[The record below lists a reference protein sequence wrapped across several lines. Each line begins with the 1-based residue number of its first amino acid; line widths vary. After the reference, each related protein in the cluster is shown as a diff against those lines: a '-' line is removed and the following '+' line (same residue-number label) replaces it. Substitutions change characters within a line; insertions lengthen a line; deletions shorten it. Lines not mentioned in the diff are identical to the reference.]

1 MKLLYR
7 RCAGLDIHKQT
18 VTVCVRVRV
27 GRGKVEIDKAV
38 FGTFT
43 QDLERLRDWLK
54 QHKVKQI
61 AMESTGVYWIPVWNV
76 LEPVRLRFE
85 LLLVNP
91 QLVRALPGRK
101 TDQQDCERIAELL
114 QYGLLRG
121 SLVPPKPIRELRDLT
136 RRRVHL
142 QADRNR
148 VINRIARLLE
158 TANVKL
164 SSVAS
169 NIVGK
174 SGRVILHAIANGRTQ
189 PEWLAERALG
199 HLRDKIPQLVLA
211 LDGRYSDH
219 FRWLLRE
226 LLSELE
232 WLDARVA
239 ELDWRISTYMEPHA
253 DLVRRLC
260 TIPGVDRTTAWTL
273 LAELGTDMSQFPDAQ
288 HAASWAGLCPGNA
301 ESAGKRFSGR
311 TRKGNRYL
319 RRILVQSAWAVAHKK
334 DCFLTA
340 VFYRTAQRRGMK
352 KAAVAVAHR
361 ILIIAY
367 HIIRDGGEYREYGGD
382 YFDRQHPER
391 TAERLARRLERIGYQ
406 VVLKPCAPSAAP
418 AAPAVRSPMKRDARG
433 RPCKCAERGLP
444 CLHAQRPDPKITDPR
459 VSPTRPRSTA
469 ADPGECKICAK
480 WGIPCIH
487 LRPRKLHTPSPPT
500 QPGSTT

>member
-1 MKLLYR
+1 VKILYR
-7 RCAGLDIHKQT
+7 RCAGLDIHKKT
-18 VTVCVRVRV
+18 VAVCVRMRV
-27 GRGKVEIDKAV
+27 DKGQVVTEHAV

-43 QDLERLRDWLK
+43 QDLERLREWLK
-54 QHKVKQI
+54 ERKVKQI

-76 LEPVRLRFE
+76 LEPVRWRFD

-121 SLVPPKPIRELRDLT
+121 SFIPPKPIRELRDLT

-142 QADRNR
+142 QGDRNR

-164 SSVAS
+164 GSVAS

-174 SGRVILHAIANGRTQ
+174 SGHAILKGLAEGRTH
-189 PEWLAERALG
+189 PEWLAERAVG
-199 HLRDKIPQLVLA
+199 HLRNKIPELVLA

-226 LLSELE
+226 LLAELE
-232 WLDARVA
+232 WLDARLA
-239 ELDWRISTYMEPHA
+239 ELDWHISQSMEPHA
-253 DLVRRLC
+253 ELVRRLC

-273 LAELGTDMSQFPDAQ
+273 IAELGTDMHQFADDA
-288 HAASWAGLCPGNA
+288 HIASWAGLCPGNA

-311 TRKGNRYL
+311 TRKGDRYL
-319 RRILVQSAWAVAHKK
+319 RRMLVQNAWAVAHKK

-340 VFYRTAQRRGMK
+340 VFYRTANRRGLK
-352 KAAVAVAHR
+352 KAAVAVAHK
-361 ILIIAY
+361 ILVIAY

-382 YFDRQHPER
+382 YFDRKNPEH
-391 TAERLARRLERIGYQ
+391 TARRLTERLRRIGYH
-406 VVLKPCAPSAAP
+406 VVLDPSIALSVEPRP
-418 AAPAVRSPMKRDARG
+418 ARPARLG
-433 RPCKCAERGLP
+433 RPCKCAERGLCCP
-444 CLHAQRPDPKITDPR
+444 HPLPPK
-459 VSPTRPRSTA
+459 PRSQPPSRQPPLSPPEPA
-469 ADPGECKICAK
+469 SSCPRCAR
-480 WGIPCIH
+480 WGISCIH
-487 LRPRKLHTPSPPT
+487 VRNQKLHTPVSPSHLDPIT
-500 QPGSTT
+500 